1 MRHRAQNS
9 QQSSGTGAG
18 THLTPATPQIP
29 TQSQPTHDD
38 DVQPQVEA
46 HVQPGVEPRLEA
58 PVVRRRPATE
68 VAPAVIPATA
78 RWRASHL
85 PRIFAGTV
93 MALAALGTSVLGVRY
108 AQSSTSDGFVSLATG
123 LAIVV
128 ILWAIVIASTPQSVT
143 LENSVLTVRNSRGS
157 ESFDLVDALQAVDV
171 VGDPRTSHWAV
182 LLHRANSTTVVL
194 RHHDVIASELDP
206 IVRHYRAIADLSW
219 SERQS
224 RFDR

>member
-9 QQSSGTGAG
+9 QQSSGTSTG
-18 THLTPATPQIP
+18 THRRPATPQIP

-38 DVQPQVEA
+38 DVEPPVEA
-46 HVQPGVEPRLEA
+46 LEA
-58 PVVRRRPATE
+58 PIARRRAAE
-68 VAPAVIPATA
+68 VAPAAIPATA

-85 PRIFAGTV
+85 PRTFAGAV

-108 AQSSTSDGFVSLATG
+108 AQSRTSDDFVSLATG
-123 LAIVV
+123 LAALA

-143 LENSVLTVRNSRGS
+143 LENSVLTVHNSAGS
-157 ESFDLVDALQAVDV
+157 ERFDLVDALQAVDV

-206 IVRHYRAIADLSW
+206 IVRHYRAIADVRW
-219 SERQS
+219 SDRQS
-224 RFDR
+224 RFNR

>member
-9 QQSSGTGAG
+9 QQSSGTS
-18 THLTPATPQIP
+18 TSTRRCPATPQIP
-29 TQSQPTHDD
+29 TQSQPTHDND
-38 DVQPQVEA
+38 
-46 HVQPGVEPRLEA
+46 VEPPVLPPGQALEPSA
-58 PVVRRRPATE
+58 VRRRRAAQ

-93 MALAALGTSVLGVRY
+93 LALASLGTSVLGVRY
-108 AQSSTSDGFVSLATG
+108 AQSRTSDDFVSLATG

-128 ILWAIVIASTPQSVT
+128 ILWAIVIATTPQSVT
-143 LENSVLTVRNSRGS
+143 LENSVLTVHNSGGS
-157 ESFDLVDALQAVDV
+157 ESFDLVDALQPVDV

-206 IVRHYRAIADLSW
+206 IVRHYRAIADLRW
-219 SERQS
+219 SDRQS
-224 RFDR
+224 RFNR